1 MVIKTFPEKE
11 EKNNLG
17 TKNSLFRNI
26 SKDKY
31 IIAGVITI
39 LIFSL
44 GLMLGLILED
54 YRYNIVDEINTE
66 QEINHLSLQM
76 QYLYL
81 DVFRNYNNCPILS
94 TTLKETIEDLD
105 QSLSEVIAYEED
117 NENDGIKKN
126 LIMRRYALDNLRY
139 WLLAL
144 ERKERC
150 DFDIVPILYLYAT
163 ECPSCPNQGAIL
175 TYFKK
180 KFGEQ
185 VLVFPINL
193 DLRNEEPMIEITIKQ
208 FNLTKFPTMIID
220 NKKYEGVIP
229 KEKMGELICNSLQN
243 SSQCPEESVINGKD

>member
-44 GLMLGLILED
+44 GLMLGLVLED
-54 YRYNIVDEINTE
+54 YRYNVVDEINTE

-117 NENDGIKKN
+117 NENEGIKKKVSCGGVGVGN
-126 LIMRRYALDNLRY
+126 LGRWFFGGR
-139 WLLAL
+139 
-144 ERKERC
+144 
-150 DFDIVPILYLYAT
+150 
-163 ECPSCPNQGAIL
+163 
-175 TYFKK
+175 KK
-180 KFGEQ
+180 KGG
-185 VLVFPINL
+185 
-193 DLRNEEPMIEITIKQ
+193 
-208 FNLTKFPTMIID
+208 
-220 NKKYEGVIP
+220 Y
-229 KEKMGELICNSLQN
+229 
-243 SSQCPEESVINGKD
+243 